1 MARLIQIKAKG
12 LTTLLTFRKREER
25 MRKVVLLTCFGLGAI
40 AAPALAE
47 GSGDALR
54 GKAYAQGMC
63 SSCHSVEKDG
73 GASANP
79 SAKPFATISW
89 DFPTSG
95 SLATFL
101 NTKHPPFPISLVND
115 RQAEDIFS
123 YVAAFRKEDR

>member
-1 MARLIQIKAKG
+1 
-12 LTTLLTFRKREER
+12 
-25 MRKVVLLTCFGLGAI
+25 MRRIVLLICLGVGPL

-54 GKAYAQGMC
+54 GKAYAQAMC

-73 GASANP
+73 AASPNP

-95 SLATFL
+95 SLAGFL
-101 NTKHPPFPISLVND
+101 NTRHPPFPISMVSD
-115 RQAEDIFS
+115 RQANDILS
-123 YVAAFRKEDR
+123 YVAALRKEER